1 MKLLTKEIEQKF
13 AEVGSQEHLPDSKK
27 KVIAKFFDPTGFYTW
42 YALEYDP
49 KYKEFFGYV
58 KGQFSEYGYFGLEE
72 LEAIQLQ
79 WGLGIERDIKFGYDV
94 TMEEVKAVS

>member
-49 KYKEFFGYV
+49 KYKEC
-58 KGQFSEYGYFGLEE
+58 
-72 LEAIQLQ
+72 
-79 WGLGIERDIKFGYDV
+79 WDKFGDNVEYQLRTHLEKNDI
-94 TMEEVKAVS
+94 EIIYLGNQRNFFHLYR